1 MSKVNCAFVRCSSNN
16 CGINKWKKVPSFE
29 QGDKN
34 LVKGQCPNCERP
46 YSLYCFP
53 AELTKGKEKWMDSDS
68 QTRKSKQ
75 NFLDGIPNEANS
87 FPTIDMDYDTKRQR
101 NLYSKIF

>member
-1 MSKVNCAFVRCSSNN
+1 
-16 CGINKWKKVPSFE
+16 
-29 QGDKN
+29 
-34 LVKGQCPNCERP
+34 
-46 YSLYCFP
+46 
-53 AELTKGKEKWMDSDS
+53 MDSDS

-87 FPTIDMDYDTKRQR
+87 FPTIDMDYDTKRQK